1 MILGTWAKKHFF
13 SEIFNV
19 MLFIGIFR
27 LFPYIILAGA
37 QRYAC
42 GRKGLSKLWK
52 NSTPLPPSTLRSFIF
67 FSSFLDR
74 FLNHYRPKLE
84 TPEQFYLDLRSKFE
98 TRGVMLDR
106 SLMIGCWR
114 KNSWNPERV
123 SSVFNFVCVC
133 VSVRLY
139 VSYCTPF
146 DLRT

>member
-1 MILGTWAKKHFF
+1 MILGTWAKKNIF
-13 SEIFNV
+13 SEIFNF

-27 LFPYIILAGA
+27 LFPYIILAGTP
-37 QRYAC
+37 RYAC

-106 SLMIGCWR
+106 SLMIGWWR

-123 SSVFNFVCVC
+123 SSVFTFVLVYL
-133 VSVRLY
+133 SARGLQR
-139 VSYCTPF
+139 TPF
-146 DLRT
+146 DLGT